1 MNQGIFKNEN
11 VVTNNGIFQN
21 NASGTLDSSTGAN
34 REFRNYGSFTNA
46 GTHISGGVFDNY
58 IGSSTTQ
65 NGTHKG
71 SGNFSALL
79 FTNSSTATI
88 APGNPLGT
96 VYFDSGL
103 TNNGNINIEIGGAT
117 AGSTYDVV
125 NVTGTATLFGVLNVS
140 LFNNYQPPIGTQTYT
155 ILTATNRAG
164 TFGTVNFPTLIG
176 TTWSIAYNANS
187 VVITSTTANTTT
199 VTACDSYSWIN
210 NGQNYTASGTYQGN
224 AVSGINQTL
233 ILTITPNSDNVT
245 AVSNCGSYTWAN
257 NNQTYTQ
264 SGIYTGTT
272 TNCVT
277 EQLNLTITPN
287 SDNVTAVSNCGSYT
301 WTNNNQT
308 YTTSGIYT
316 GTTTNCVTE
325 KLNLTITPNTDN
337 VTAVSNCGS
346 YTWAN
351 NNQTYTQSG
360 IYTGTTTNCVTEQLN
375 LTITPSSINTAA
387 ISACDSYVWN
397 GTTYT
402 ASGIY
407 TGTTTNCVIE
417 KLNLTI
423 SNTNAPTATS
433 NQTFCASETLANIAV
448 TGTNIIWYNAA
459 ISGNALANTT
469 LIQSGTTYYASQTIN
484 NCESP
489 TRVAVTM
496 TNGGCLAN
504 EDFDSTNF
512 KYYPNPT
519 NDKVSFSNS
528 KTIDNIQITSILGQ
542 VILDRK
548 FSTNKV
554 DIDLSNYASGAY
566 FVKIQSD
573 AKEKLVK
580 IIKQ

>member
-1 MNQGIFKNEN
+1 M
-11 VVTNNGIFQN
+11 
-21 NASGTLDSSTGAN
+21 
-34 REFRNYGSFTNA
+34 
-46 GTHISGGVFDNY
+46 
-58 IGSSTTQ
+58 
-65 NGTHKG
+65 
-71 SGNFSALL
+71 
-79 FTNSSTATI
+79 
-88 APGNPLGT
+88 
-96 VYFDSGL
+96 
-103 TNNGNINIEIGGAT
+103 
-117 AGSTYDVV
+117 
-125 NVTGTATLFGVLNVS
+125 
-140 LFNNYQPPIGTQTYT
+140 
-155 ILTATNRAG
+155 
-164 TFGTVNFPTLIG
+164 
-176 TTWSIAYNANS
+176 
-187 VVITSTTANTTT
+187 
-199 VTACDSYSWIN
+199 
-210 NGQNYTASGTYQGN
+210 
-224 AVSGINQTL
+224 
-233 ILTITPNSDNVT
+233 TITPNSDNVT
-245 AVSNCGSYTWAN
+245 
-257 NNQTYTQ
+257 
-264 SGIYTGTT
+264 
-272 TNCVT
+272 
-277 EQLNLTITPN
+277 TI
-287 SDNVTAVSNCGSYT
+287 SNCGSYT